1 MVQIGESLS
10 TPGKGLLAST
20 GIVETIN
27 IVPSSPISSSN
38 LRFAVGIAI
47 FGRHFPVNMGH
58 AAAPGQNEPGRES
71 GWEEGQ
77 VPGGGWPS
85 PAVCVE
91 KDIQRRAEV
100 VRSSGVPGSSGR
112 AVVRATHVLSG
123 QHPGR
128 RRPQHWL

>member
-1 MVQIGESLS
+1 M
-10 TPGKGLLAST
+10 PG
-20 GIVETIN
+20 
-27 IVPSSPISSSN
+27 
-38 LRFAVGIAI
+38 VG
-47 FGRHFPVNMGH
+47 G
-58 AAAPGQNEPGRES
+58 S
-71 GWEEGQ
+71 
-77 VPGGGWPS
+77 S

-128 RRPQHWL
+128 RRPQHWLGGSEPWVERSRHVVDLQHQTR